1 MNIIRIIILSAILA
15 STNLAQTSNSDHM
28 DGNESDDMSIQFV
41 DSNQEVINGRLIHSD
56 ESYFFFHN
64 QGEESYQIIP
74 RSDVQYLEA
83 HTDVD
88 LHALMVEKDPDALGD
103 VIEMNDGTRIA
114 CIILDVGVDRIQ
126 YFVGKSMKRE
136 VLAASSIYMVYIDDA
151 SISIPFPASQTYAAV
166 L

>member
-1 MNIIRIIILSAILA
+1 MNITRIIILSAILA
-15 STNLAQTSNSDHM
+15 SSNLAQISNSDYM
-28 DGNESDDMSIQFV
+28 EVDKPDDMSIQFV
-41 DSNQEVINGRLIHSD
+41 DSNHEVINGRLIHSD

-64 QGEESYQIIP
+64 QREESYQIIP
-74 RSDVQYLEA
+74 RSDVQYLET

-88 LHALMVEKDPDALGD
+88 LHALMVEKDTDALSD

-114 CIILDVGVDRIQ
+114 CMILDVGVDKIQ
-126 YFVGKSMKRE
+126 YFIGESMKRE

-151 SISIPFPASQTYAAV
+151 SISIPFPVSQTYASV